1 MILVV
6 GAYIVRTLS
15 LNDKTLGANSGFS
28 ASWPYGP
35 RIVLQSQTRP
45 GLVGLLNTMGK
56 GAVVGLNKF
65 RKESCFRHS
74 KMVAL
79 RMSTCILIS

>member
-1 MILVV
+1 M
-6 GAYIVRTLS
+6 
-15 LNDKTLGANSGFS
+15 D
-28 ASWPYGP
+28 
-35 RIVLQSQTRP
+35 
-45 GLVGLLNTMGK
+45 K

-79 RMSTCILIS
+79 RMSTCKAPPKIIHGARFRENYISVLGGASIVVAL